1 MSETLQ
7 AQRRQ
12 GDKESQE
19 HQLKEEKRLLEIEQN
34 IKSLEEKIDTL
45 SKDVTDL
52 VSAWKAAS
60 WLVSLVKWVGGIA
73 VAITAIITLLKGFK

>member
-1 MSETLQ
+1 MAEDPIN
-7 AQRRQ
+7 RRHCDAALIQ
-12 GDKESQE
+12 PQI
-19 HQLKEEKRLLEIEQN
+19 KEEKRLLEIEQN

-45 SKDVTDL
+45 SKDVSDL

-73 VAITAIITLLKGFK
+73 VAITAIVTLLKGVK

>member
-1 MSETLQ
+1 MTDSIYN
-7 AQRRQ
+7 RRQ
-12 GDKESQE
+12 GDKELQE
-19 HQLKEEKRLLEIEQN
+19 HQMKEEKRLLEIEQN

-60 WLVSLVKWVGGIA
+60 WLVSLVKWIGGIA
-73 VAITAIITLLKGFK
+73 VAVTAILTLLKGIK

>member
-1 MSETLQ
+1 MDT
-7 AQRRQ
+7 AHNRRQ
-12 GDKESQE
+12 GDRELQE

-45 SKDVTDL
+45 SKDVSDL

-73 VAITAIITLLKGFK
+73 VAITAILTLTKGIK

>member
-1 MSETLQ
+1 MDSTHN
-7 AQRRQ
+7 RRQ
-12 GDKESQE
+12 GDKELQE
-19 HQLKEEKRLLEIEQN
+19 HQMKEEKRLLEIEQN

-60 WLVSLVKWVGGIA
+60 WLVSLVKWIGGIA
-73 VAITAIITLLKGFK
+73 VAVTAILTLVKGVK

>member
-1 MSETLQ
+1 MDT
-7 AQRRQ
+7 AHNRRQ
-12 GDKESQE
+12 EDKELQE

-60 WLVSLVKWVGGIA
+60 WLVSAVKWVGGIA
-73 VAITAIITLLKGFK
+73 VAVTAIVTLLKGVK

>member
-1 MSETLQ
+1 MDT
-7 AQRRQ
+7 AHNRRQ
-12 GDKESQE
+12 GDKEWQE

-73 VAITAIITLLKGFK
+73 VAVTAIATLLKGVK

>member
-1 MSETLQ
+1 MDT
-7 AQRRQ
+7 AHNRRQ
-12 GDKESQE
+12 GDKELQE

-73 VAITAIITLLKGFK
+73 VAVTAIATLLKGVK

>member
-1 MSETLQ
+1 MTNVN
-7 AQRRQ
+7 RRVGEEQ
-12 GDKESQE
+12 LYQ
-19 HQLKEEKRLLEIEQN
+19 HQLAEEKRLLEIEQN

-73 VAITAIITLLKGFK
+73 VAITAILTLIKGIK

>member
-1 MSETLQ
+1 MDT
-7 AQRRQ
+7 AHNRRQ
-12 GDKESQE
+12 RDKELQE

-73 VAITAIITLLKGFK
+73 VAVTAIATLLKGVK

>member
-1 MSETLQ
+1 MDT
-7 AQRRQ
+7 AHNRRQ
-12 GDKESQE
+12 EDKELQE

-73 VAITAIITLLKGFK
+73 VAVTAIATLLKGVK

>member
-1 MSETLQ
+1 M
-7 AQRRQ
+7 ADIHNCRQ
-12 GDKESQE
+12 GDKELQE

-73 VAITAIITLLKGFK
+73 VAVTAIATLLKGVK

>member
-1 MSETLQ
+1 M
-7 AQRRQ
+7 ADIHNRRQ
-12 GDKESQE
+12 GDKELQE

-73 VAITAIITLLKGFK
+73 VAITAIATLLKGVK

>member
-1 MSETLQ
+1 MDT
-7 AQRRQ
+7 AHNRRQ
-12 GDKESQE
+12 GDRELQE

-45 SKDVTDL
+45 SKDVSDL

-73 VAITAIITLLKGFK
+73 VAITAIVTLLKGVK